1 MEDSTDEK
9 QSKAHAKAYLSSLL
23 DKNLRISTT
32 DGRLFRGC
40 FKCTDHDQNI
50 VLSDTF
56 EYRRRPSAPSEK
68 APETPSDAALSAET
82 QSAPAADDG
91 SGNMSSRYLGMVVV
105 PGQHVVK
112 MELEEFASQ
121 RATRKLAV

>member
-1 MEDSTDEK
+1 MEDSSTDKK

-40 FKCTDHDQNI
+40 FKCTDYDQNI

-56 EYRRRPSAPSEK
+56 EYRRRSSAPSEK
-68 APETPSDAALSAET
+68 APETSSDAALSAEA
-82 QSAPAADDG
+82 QSASADDG
-91 SGNMSSRYLGMVVV
+91 SGDMSSRYLGMVVV
-105 PGQHVVK
+105 PGQHIVK

-121 RATRKLAV
+121 RATRRLAV

>member
-1 MEDSTDEK
+1 MEDSTDKK
-9 QSKAHAKAYLSSLL
+9 QSKAQAKAYLCYLL
-23 DKNLRISTT
+23 DKNLRVSTT

-56 EYRRRPSAPSEK
+56 EYRRRSSAPSEK
-68 APETPSDAALSAET
+68 ASETSSDATLSAEA
-82 QSAPAADDG
+82 QSASAADDG
-91 SGNMSSRYLGMVVV
+91 SGNMSSRNLGMVIV
-105 PGQHVVK
+105 PGQHIVK

-121 RATRKLAV
+121 RATRRLAV

>member
-1 MEDSTDEK
+1 MEDSTDKK

-23 DKNLRISTT
+23 NKNLRISTT

-56 EYRRRPSAPSEK
+56 EYRHRLSAPSEK

-82 QSAPAADDG
+82 PSASADDG
-91 SGNMSSRYLGMVVV
+91 SGDMSSRYLGMVVI

-121 RATRKLAV
+121 RATRRLAV

>member
-1 MEDSTDEK
+1 MEDSTDKK

-56 EYRRRPSAPSEK
+56 EYRRRSSAPS
-68 APETPSDAALSAET
+68 DVALSAEA
-82 QSAPAADDG
+82 QSASAADDDSG
-91 SGNMSSRYLGMVVV
+91 SMSSRYLGMVVV

-112 MELEEFASQ
+112 MEVEEFASQ